1 MKFLV
6 VLTACGLIAGVAN
19 AAPPPAPTI
28 TVAATDIK
36 QLQFDITPVPTI
48 GHYEL
53 WFRALP
59 GAAWVKYTETPGQ
72 RPLFRINAAVH
83 LLDWPQARFYVKACN
98 PSGCSSSNEVGI
110 DGEQLEAMGY
120 FKPSTY
126 GPYKFFGYNLAVSAD
141 GTTLAVP
148 SVERIEGQPGAFTA
162 IHVYR
167 KTSPTSAWRLDARF
181 SPSPNLAA
189 MNDTREPIALSA
201 DGKVLAFGNW
211 RENGYSGAVY
221 LFRRDAA
228 GWRQTQRILS
238 NGQPEDQFG
247 GALKLDDAGRTL
259 VVLHQKVGTE
269 RRIGTVSVYQ
279 DPADASNQ
287 FVHAA
292 EIPTPVFDDPQNGM
306 CRGVDVSSIG
316 TIARA
321 CLNGTGANY
330 VQILTPLSSVP
341 LQYAETARLNGGW
354 GERVSI
360 TAAGDQVLT
369 KEFNSLRVFRRTGST
384 WVADAPFEPSFSA
397 GTELTRAAMSGD
409 GKIIAVGSMQDTRP
423 GLGPL
428 FGSQFGPSEPSGTV
442 AVYERRATGWR
453 LRRYV
458 KAGSSNTLESFGY
471 EVALNHNGNLLAV
484 TAPFDS
490 SAAVRVDG
498 DREDE
503 SVPDRGAV
511 WLY

>member
-1 MKFLV
+1 MKSIVAMLV
-6 VLTACGLIAGVAN
+6 LGLFGLSAV

-48 GHYEL
+48 GWYEL
-53 WFRALP
+53 WFRSAP

-98 PSGCSSSNEVGI
+98 PSGCSSSSQVGI

-126 GPYKFFGYNLAVSAD
+126 GPHKYFGYNLAVSAD

-148 SVERIEGQPGAFTA
+148 SNEYIDGQPGAFPA

-167 KTSPTSAWRLDARF
+167 KTSPTSAWRLEARF

-189 MNDTREPIALSA
+189 QNDGREPIALSA

-211 RENGYSGAVY
+211 RENGYAGAVY
-221 LFRRDAA
+221 LFRREAA
-228 GWRQTQRILS
+228 GWRQTQRILG

-247 GALKLDDAGRTL
+247 GTLKLDDAGRTL
-259 VVLHQKVGTE
+259 VVVHHQVGTT
-269 RRIGTVSVYQ
+269 RRIGTLSVYQ
-279 DPADASNQ
+279 DPADASDQ

-292 EIPTPVFDDPQNGM
+292 EIPTPVFDNPQYGLCLGM
-306 CRGVDVSSIG
+306 DVSNAG
-316 TIARA
+316 TVARS
-321 CLNGTGANY
+321 CTSGTGVNY
-330 VQILTPLSSVP
+330 VQILAPLSSVP
-341 LQYAETARLNGGW
+341 LQYAETARLSGGAL
-354 GERVSI
+354 ERVSI
-360 TAAGDQVLT
+360 SAAGDQVLT
-369 KEFNSLRVFRRTGST
+369 KDSTRLLVFRRNGNT
-384 WVADAPFEPSFSA
+384 WTADAPFEPAFSA
-397 GTELTRAAMSGD
+397 NTDITQATMSGD
-409 GKIIAVGSMQDTRP
+409 GKIIAIGSPLDTRP

-428 FGSQFGPSEPSGTV
+428 FGTQSGPTGSSGTV
-442 AVYERRATGWR
+442 AVFERRATGWR

-458 KAGSSNTLESFGY
+458 KAGASNTLESFGY
-471 EVALNHNGNLLAV
+471 EMALNHNGNLLAV
-484 TAPFDS
+484 GAPFDS

-503 SVPDRGAV
+503 SVPNRGAV